1 MTKAFGTR
9 VIAKVKQVF
18 DLLSERRINCTKL
31 NFTVDLNPQV
41 LTQNK
46 SFWQMIGH

>member
-18 DLLSERRINCTKL
+18 DLGQTDENIALK
-31 NFTVDLNPQV
+31 
-41 LTQNK
+41 
-46 SFWQMIGH
+46 